1 MQKFFSNIYYAY
13 KTWHLFN
20 FFWIIPPEWL
30 IDVLNF
36 FKRII
41 FWKEK
46 RFVLKQNFHIK
57 NSGLTFIIDS
67 KYEHR
72 IVWFFD
78 YLNNIWEDNSK
89 IIKKIK
95 ILVWDY
101 KTKFD
106 EDFDIF
112 LDLADETD
120 LNKKFLNKKY
130 IKRECLVE
138 DMKKHNLISLPYL
151 FSSNS
156 NLTEKIQ
163 NNLKHDKEDKYYI
176 SFWWQIKSKDDNRK
190 KIINELKDKLWNKFY
205 NYWLSFEKHI
215 ETLNKTK
222 YALNIFWAW
231 EYCHRF
237 TEIALSDTLIVSQKY
252 HIYIPNNY
260 TDMENI
266 VYFETVDEL
275 IDKMKYLDNNPKI
288 YDKILKNFK
297 YHFYKYHSHEKYCDF
312 LLKNILDN

>member
-1 MQKFFSNIYYAY
+1 MKKYLQDILYAY

-20 FFWIIPPEWL
+20 FFWIVPPERL

-36 FKRII
+36 FKRIL

-46 RFVLKQNFHIK
+46 RQILKQSFYIRNQK
-57 NSGLTFIIDS
+57 LTFFADS
-67 KYEHR
+67 KYEQR
-72 IVWFFD
+72 IIWFFD
-78 YLNNIWEDNSK
+78 YLKNIWEEDEDNNNE
-89 IIKKIK
+89 IK

-106 EDFDIF
+106 KDFDIF
-112 LDLADETD
+112 LDLADETN

-130 IKRECLVE
+130 IKRECLEE
-138 DMKKHNLISLPYL
+138 DMKKYNLISLPYL
-151 FSSNS
+151 FSNNS
-156 NLTEKIQ
+156 NLIGKIQ
-163 NNLKHDKEDKYYI
+163 LKCNKEVKYYL
-176 SFWWQIKSKDDNRK
+176 SFWWQIKSKDNNRK
-190 KIINELKDKLWNKFY
+190 QIINELKNKLWDKFY

-215 ETLNKTK
+215 ETLNQSK

-260 TDMENI
+260 TDMVNI
-266 VYFETVDEL
+266 VFFDDIDEL
-275 IDKMKYLDNNPKI
+275 IIKLKYLDENPEV
-288 YDKILKNFK
+288 YDNIKHKFK
-297 YHFYKYHSHEKYCDF
+297 KHFQKHHSHEKWCEF
-312 LLKNILDN
+312 LLKCITK

>member
-1 MQKFFSNIYYAY
+1 MQKLFNNMYYAY
-13 KTWHLFN
+13 KTGHLFN
-20 FFWIIPPEWL
+20 FFWIVPPEWL
-30 IDVLNF
+30 IDFLNF

-46 RFVLKQNFHIK
+46 REILKQIFHIK
-57 NSGLTFIIDS
+57 NSKLIFIIDS

-78 YLNNIWEDNSK
+78 YLKNIWEKAGNNK
-89 IIKKIK
+89 EVK

-101 KTKFD
+101 KTNFG

-130 IKRECLVE
+130 IKRECLIE
-138 DMKKHNLISLPYL
+138 DMKQYNLIPLPYL

-163 NNLKHDKEDKYYI
+163 NSLKSHKEDKYYI

-190 KIINELKDKLWNKFY
+190 KIINELKGKLWNKFY

-215 ETLNKTK
+215 ETLNQSK

-260 TDMENI
+260 TDMVNI

-275 IDKMKYLDNNPKI
+275 IEKMKYLDNNPKI
-288 YDKILKNFK
+288 YDKISKNFK
-297 YHFYKYHSHEKYCDF
+297 DHFYKYHSHESWCKF
-312 LLKNILDN
+312 LIKNIIE

>member
-1 MQKFFSNIYYAY
+1 MKKYFEHMFYAY

-46 RFVLKQNFHIK
+46 RFILEQKFHIK
-57 NSGLTFIIDS
+57 GSELTFIIDS

-78 YLNNIWEDNSK
+78 YLKNIWEKYN
-89 IIKKIK
+89 KKKEIK
-95 ILVWDY
+95 ILVWDF
-101 KTKFD
+101 KTKYD
-106 EDFDIF
+106 KDFDIF

-130 IKRECLVE
+130 IKRECLIKDLE
-138 DMKKHNLISLPYL
+138 KYKLISLPYL
-151 FSSNS
+151 FSKNS
-156 NLTEKIQ
+156 YKTKEAQ
-163 NNLKHDKEDKYYI
+163 NNLKKRYYDRYYL
-176 SFWWQIKSKDDNRK
+176 SFGWQIKSKNDNRK
-190 KIINELKDKLWNKFY
+190 KIVNELKNKLWNKFY

-215 ETLNKTK
+215 ETLNQSK
-222 YALNIFWAW
+222 YALNIFWVW

-237 TEIALSDTLIVSQKY
+237 TEIALCDTLIASQKY

-260 TDMENI
+260 TDMQNI
-266 VYFETVDEL
+266 VYFDDIDEL
-275 IDKMKYLDNNPKI
+275 IKKMKYLDENPKV
-288 YDKILKNFK
+288 YDDIKNRFK
-297 YHFYKYHSHEKYCDF
+297 KHFNKYHSHEKWCEF
-312 LLKNILDN
+312 LLKCIIE